1 MRIKHVLSGL
11 SRSALTALGIAAAVA
26 IVVAH
31 VVASPPAQA
40 ANGDL
45 VLTGPDSPGGPQVR
59 SFLPDGTASDVSY
72 YAAGSSSSGTTVA
85 AGDVTGDGV
94 PEIITGT
101 GPGPVATVQVWS
113 KDGKTL
119 LASASPL
126 GGFTGGLRVATAN
139 IDDDSALEVFVAAGP
154 GGGPIVKAL
163 NFTAGQLVEA
173 FGFYAYD
180 PGFRGGSWIGGVD
193 SNLVTGA
200 GISGGPHVKV
210 WSVNGGSP
218 QLGAEWMA
226 YDPGFRGG
234 VRVAIGRVRSQSF
247 DVATAAGPGG
257 GPHVKLF
264 SIDGTEGPGMMAYDP
279 GFGGGVFVGVG
290 AGQHLITGAG
300 VGGSPHVQVWTA
312 NNNGF
317 TRTASFLAYG
327 ADFGGGVRVAG
338 IPATTGSGGTT
349 TTTGAGVTSTT
360 GSTTSTTAG
369 CLLIP
374 PIC

>member
-1 MRIKHVLSGL
+1 MRIRHVLSGL
-11 SRSALTALGIAAAVA
+11 SRSALTALGIAAAIA

-31 VVASPPAQA
+31 VVASAPAQA

-45 VLTGPDSPGGPQVR
+45 VLTGPDNPGGPQVR
-59 SFLPDGTASDVSY
+59 TFLSDGTASDVSFY
-72 YAAGSSSSGTTVA
+72 SAGSTSSGATVA

-101 GPGPVATVQVWS
+101 GPGVQAAVQVWS

-119 LASASPL
+119 LATATPL
-126 GGFTGGLRVATAN
+126 GAFTGGLRVTTA
-139 IDDDSALEVFVAAGP
+139 DVDGDAALEVIIAPGP

-163 NFTAGQLVEA
+163 NFTSGQLVEA

-180 PGFRGGSWIGGVD
+180 PAFRGGSWISGAA
-193 SNLVTGA
+193 NLLVTGA
-200 GISGGPHVKV
+200 GLSGGPHVKV
-210 WSVNGGSP
+210 WLLGGGGSSVTA
-218 QLGAEWMA
+218 QWMA
-226 YDPGFRGG
+226 YDPGFHGG
-234 VRVAIGRVRSQSF
+234 VRVALGPVRGGSP
-247 DVATAAGPGG
+247 DVVTAAGPGG

-264 SIDGTEGPGMMAYDP
+264 ALDGTQGPGMMAYDP
-279 GFGGGVFVGVG
+279 AFGGGVFVGVG
-290 AGQHLITGAG
+290 AGRHLITGAG

-312 NNNGF
+312 DNNGF

-338 IPATTGSGGTT
+338 IPAATGSGTT
-349 TTTGAGVTSTT
+349 TTTGGGVTSTT
-360 GSTTSTTAG
+360 GGSTTSTTAA
-369 CLLIP
+369 CVLIP